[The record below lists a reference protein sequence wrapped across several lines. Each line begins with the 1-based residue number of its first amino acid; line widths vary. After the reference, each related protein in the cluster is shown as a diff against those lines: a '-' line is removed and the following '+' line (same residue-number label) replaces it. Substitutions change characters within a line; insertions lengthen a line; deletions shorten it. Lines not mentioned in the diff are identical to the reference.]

1 MRRLLVYTVKRL
13 VVIPVSV
20 FVLVSMAS
28 LLTSL
33 LPANPALVILGDA
46 ASPEQVAMVNEQLGV
61 DKPFLERYV
70 DYWSR
75 VLRGDLGTSFFSGQ
89 PVRDEIFR
97 YLPSTIELIV
107 LSLAVALAIGMLIG
121 TVGGYFRGRLPDK
134 VGKTLT
140 SALQSTPDFLLA
152 LILIYFVFYLARLV
166 PAPIGRLDLGIAQPP
181 RRTGFTLIDSLLAGQ
196 FDTFANALGH
206 AVLPVVALGVAYAAY
221 FAKTTRSVMG
231 RALAA
236 PQVEFARAC
245 GLPERRVVYYAYLA
259 GRTPILTYV
268 AMLFGSLL
276 GGAAILETIFNW
288 RGLGQWGLE
297 GVLRLDV
304 PIIQGF
310 VLACG
315 LLTLVIFLVLD
326 VLVLLLDPRISYE

>member
-1 MRRLLVYTVKRL
+1 MRRLLIYSAKRL
-13 VVIPVSV
+13 IIIPVSV
-20 FVLVSMAS
+20 FVLVSLAS
-28 LLTSL
+28 VLTAL
-33 LPANPALVILGDA
+33 LPSNPAATILGDA
-46 ASPEQVAMVNEQLGV
+46 ASPDQVARVNAHLGV
-61 DKPFLERYV
+61 DKPFHERYL
-70 DYWSR
+70 DYWGN

-89 PVRDEIFR
+89 SVRDEIFR
-97 YLPSTIELIV
+97 FLPSTIELIV

-121 TVGGYFRGRLPDK
+121 TAGGYFRNRLPDK
-134 VGKTLT
+134 VSKTVT
-140 SALQSTPDFLLA
+140 AGLQSTPDFLLA
-152 LILIYFVFYLARLV
+152 LILIYFVFYVANLV
-166 PAPIGRLDLGIAQPP
+166 PAPVGRLDLGVANPP
-181 RRTGFTLIDSLLAGQ
+181 RRTGFVFIDSLLAGQ
-196 FDTFANALGH
+196 VGTFSDAAGH
-206 AVLPVVALGVAYAAY
+206 AILPVTALGVAYAAY

-231 RALAA
+231 RALVA

-315 LLTLVIFLVLD
+315 LMTLVIFLVLD
-326 VLVLLLDPRISYE
+326 VLVLVLDPRISYD

>member
-1 MRRLLVYTVKRL
+1 MLIYAAKRL
-13 VVIPVSV
+13 AIIPISV
-20 FVLVSMAS
+20 FVLVSAAS

-33 LPANPALVILGDA
+33 LPSNPALTILGDA
-46 ASPEQVAMVNEQLGV
+46 ASPEQIARVNEHLGV
-61 DKPFLERYV
+61 DKPFGERYV
-70 DYWSR
+70 DYWTR
-75 VLRGDLGTSFFSGQ
+75 VLRGDLGTSFFSRQ
-89 PVRDEIFR
+89 PVLDEIVRF
-97 YLPSTIELIV
+97 LPATIELIV
-107 LSLAVALAIGMLIG
+107 LSLTVALVIGMLVG
-121 TVGGYFRGRLPDK
+121 TVGGYFQRRLPDRAS
-134 VGKTLT
+134 KTLT

-152 LILIYFVFYLARLV
+152 LMLIYFVFYLARLV
-166 PAPIGRLDLGIAQPP
+166 PAPVGRLDLATAPPP
-181 RRTGFTLIDSLLAGQ
+181 RRTGFLIVDSLLAGDVAA
-196 FDTFANALGH
+196 FGDALGH
-206 AVLPVVALGVAYAAY
+206 AILPVTALGVAYAAY

-231 RALAA
+231 RALVA

-245 GLPERRVVYYAYLA
+245 GLPEWRVVHYAFLA

-310 VLACG
+310 VLVCG
-315 LLTLVIFLVLD
+315 LLTLLIFLTLDIIVLA
-326 VLVLLLDPRISYE
+326 LDPRISYE